1 MKKKIFLFSLLI
13 LVLLFSSSA
22 GASPQLPSPTPYK
35 YINDYSGIINHDY
48 AEKIVSIGRELE
60 NKTGSQAVAVVIDS
74 TEGIPI
80 EDYSIKLFRSWGI
93 GEKGK
98 DNGLLI
104 LVAVKDRTWRVEVG
118 RGLEGVVPDALSN
131 RVMESLAKP
140 NFADGNYDDGILN
153 SYSTFSDYI
162 AKDYG
167 ITLDKSLKIM
177 LPKEDSSNSNI
188 GKVAVFVFFVLI
200 LLDVFLNKGRV
211 SSTILQLAFWSNIG
225 NRRGPG
231 GGNSGGFGG
240 FGGGSS
246 NGGGSSGN
254 W

>member
-1 MKKKIFLFSLLI
+1 
-13 LVLLFSSSA
+13 
-22 GASPQLPSPTPYK
+22 
-35 YINDYSGIINHDY
+35 
-48 AEKIVSIGRELE
+48 
-60 NKTGSQAVAVVIDS
+60 
-74 TEGIPI
+74 
-80 EDYSIKLFRSWGI
+80 
-93 GEKGK
+93 
-98 DNGLLI
+98 
-104 LVAVKDRTWRVEVG
+104 
-118 RGLEGVVPDALSN
+118 
-131 RVMESLAKP
+131 MESLAKP